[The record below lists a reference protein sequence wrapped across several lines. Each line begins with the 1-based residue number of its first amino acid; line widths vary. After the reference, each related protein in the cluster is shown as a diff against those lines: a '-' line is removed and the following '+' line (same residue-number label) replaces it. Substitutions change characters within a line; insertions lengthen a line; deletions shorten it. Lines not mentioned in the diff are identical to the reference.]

1 MAAEAFDVDAWVS
14 EYSPR
19 TAEARLWR
27 NDLLVEH
34 QRLDREANAHPG
46 PARQAELV
54 DALEALEREAD
65 ETATAFT
72 FRALSALGWADLIA
86 KHPPSAEQAKEGYDF
101 DPETF
106 PAAAVAAS
114 SLEPRLSVDQV
125 ERIRGTVQFSEWQ
138 KLWGATLEANLGTL
152 DAFPKSVMAGAI
164 RRLLNG
170 GSGPTAPP
178 GGSPAAPSSPGRR
191 ATSGQRSNGKPRK
204 TASAPAAASP
214 ATKRSPQRS

>member
-14 EYSPR
+14 TYSPR
-19 TAEARLWR
+19 TAEARLWP

-46 PARQAELV
+46 PDRQAELAE
-54 DALEALEREAD
+54 ALDALEREAD
-65 ETATAFT
+65 EAATVFT

-86 KHPPSAEQAKEGYDF
+86 KHPPTADQVKEGYDF
-101 DPETF
+101 HPETF

-114 SLEPRLSVDQV
+114 SLEPRLTAEQV

-138 KLWGATLEANLGTL
+138 KLWGATLEANLGTI

-178 GGSPAAPSSPGRR
+178 GASPAAPSSPGRR
-191 ATSGQRSNGKPRK
+191 ATSGPRSSGKPSR
-204 TASAPAAASP
+204 TASAPAAASR
-214 ATKRSPQRS
+214 ATSRSPRKS